1 MEPAKRRIRR
11 HTAGMLI
18 ASLLSTSAFAEADV
32 TLSVTGPASAP
43 LGVTTSGYS
52 TTLANQGD
60 TITPE
65 NVRVEFEV
73 QGPGPLAVGDVIGE
87 FERPIGSG
95 NFTPMTLAPC
105 GANLCGDYGEAETY
119 PLPAGYTVTMPMR
132 STFHRAGA
140 HTLTMRVVGATSGDV
155 YATDSLS
162 GTITAPSITLGV
174 TGPANAQRGI
184 PTTGYSS
191 SLANNGDGATSENV
205 KVRFEIAGP
214 SALEAGDVVSEYQ
227 MSPGNFAPIPLT
239 ACGANL
245 CGDFGPVAGFPVP
258 AGYSAT
264 TALRNTFNKAGAHSV
279 AASVVG
285 VTSGTVY
292 ADDTLASTVRAP
304 DVALSLAGP
313 ATASLGVTT
322 SGYST
327 TLANNGDG
335 ITPENVRVV
344 FEVQGPGPL
353 AVGDVIGEF
362 ERPIGS
368 GNFTPM
374 TLAPCG
380 ANLCGDYGEAET
392 YPLPAGYTVTM
403 PMRSTFHRAGAH
415 TLTMRVVGATSG
427 DVYATDSL
435 SGTITAPSITLGVS
449 GPATAEKGIAATGFS
464 STLRN
469 VGDGATQEN
478 VKVRFVIS
486 GAQALAAGDVVS
498 EYQVSP
504 GVFGPIPLT
513 VCGSNLCGDFGPFA
527 GFPVPAG
534 YDATTALRNTFNTAG
549 MHTVAASVIGATS
562 GDEYATASSSTT
574 VRAPDVALSLAGPAT
589 ASLGVVTTGY
599 STTLANN
606 GDGITPENVRVVFEV
621 QGPGPLAVGDVVG
634 EFERP
639 IGSGNFT
646 PMTLVP
652 CGANLCGDYG
662 EAETYLLPAG
672 YTVTMPM
679 RSTFHRAGAHT
690 LTMRVVGATSG
701 DIYATDSL
709 SGTITAP
716 SITLDVSGPATT
728 DKGLATPGFSSTLTN
743 EGDGATTENVKVRFV
758 ISGAQALAA
767 GDVVSEYELSP
778 GVFDP
783 IPLTVCGSNL
793 CGDFGPAAGFPVP
806 AGYDATTALRNT
818 FNTAGVHTVA
828 ASVIGVTS
836 GDEYATASSTTT
848 VRAPDLSLA
857 VSGPGTAD
865 KSVATVGFSS
875 TLTNEGDGATTEN
888 VKVRFVISGAQA
900 LAAGDVV
907 SEYELSP
914 GVFGPIPLTVC
925 GSNLCGDF
933 GPAAGF
939 PVPAGYDATT
949 ALRNT
954 FNTAGMHTVSASV
967 IGVDSEDEYA
977 TASSTT
983 TVLASDV
990 AIALTGPATVD
1001 RGVATT
1007 GFASTLTNEG
1017 DGATIENVKVSFEI
1031 AGPSALVAGDVTSEY
1046 ETVPGSGTFAP
1057 IPLVVCGSNLCG
1069 DFGPAA
1075 GFPVAAGYDATT
1087 ALRNT
1092 FEKAGVHGVTVRVVG
1107 IDSGDTLASD
1117 TFSTEVVS
1125 DAATLEKV
1133 AGDAQSAP
1141 QGSAVAIAPQVRVV
1155 DAGGGPVEGAVVTFA
1170 VTAGGGSV
1178 TTASVL
1184 SDESGLAA
1192 VGSWTLGASVGVNT
1206 LTASVDSID
1215 AVVFTATAT
1224 AHADIAVTLS
1234 STAEAV
1240 RDGVHHSHVVIVTNA
1255 GPSAAQGVSVSL
1267 PIPDQHEAATAT
1279 WFCHAVA
1286 GATCAASGTGAID
1299 ETVDLPV
1306 GASVVFLTSSVV
1318 DSGDED
1324 IVVATAFV
1332 SHDDDLQPA
1341 NDTASESTPVVLFR
1355 SSFELG
1361 GNGVVNGVG
1370 GGEASTLE
1378 GEALVGFDLSALVV
1392 DGPLS
1397 PVARGVSAD
1406 GDVFAIDFA
1415 HTASGRVVIVRGDA
1429 AVAPAWGQL
1438 SAQASSLVL
1447 GVAGEQGQRQ
1457 LLVHGAEGDLALPLS
1472 GDAVIQVIEASRPR
1486 D

>member
-11 HTAGMLI
+11 HAAGVLI
-18 ASLLSTSAFAEADV
+18 ASLLSTSAFAAADV

-43 LGVTTSGYS
+43 LGVLTSGYS

-73 QGPGPLAVGDVIGE
+73 QGPGALAVGDVIGE

-174 TGPANAQRGI
+174 TGPANAQRGV

-191 SLANNGDGATSENV
+191 SLANDGDGATNENV

-227 MSPGNFAPIPLT
+227 VSPGNFALIPLT

-258 AGYSAT
+258 AGYGAT

-292 ADDTLASTVRAP
+292 ADDTLASTVLAP
-304 DVALSLAGP
+304 DVSLSLAGP
-313 ATASLGVTT
+313 ATAPLGVTT

-415 TLTMRVVGATSG
+415 TLTVRVVGATSG

-449 GPATAEKGIAATGFS
+449 GPATAEKGVATTGFS

-469 VGDGATQEN
+469 IGDGATQEN

-486 GAQALAAGDVVS
+486 GAQALGSGDVVS
-498 EYQVSP
+498 EYEMSP

-513 VCGSNLCGDFGPFA
+513 VCGSNLCGDFGPAA

-534 YDATTALRNTFNTAG
+534 YDATTALRNTFNTSG
-549 MHTVAASVIGATS
+549 VHTVTASVIGVTS
-562 GDEYATASSSTT
+562 SDEYATASSTTT
-574 VRAPDVALSLAGPAT
+574 VRAPDLSLALSGPAT
-589 ASLGVVTTGY
+589 A
-599 STTLANN
+599 
-606 GDGITPENVRVVFEV
+606 
-621 QGPGPLAVGDVVG
+621 
-634 EFERP
+634 
-639 IGSGNFT
+639 
-646 PMTLVP
+646 
-652 CGANLCGDYG
+652 
-662 EAETYLLPAG
+662 
-672 YTVTMPM
+672 
-679 RSTFHRAGAHT
+679 
-690 LTMRVVGATSG
+690 
-701 DIYATDSL
+701 
-709 SGTITAP
+709 
-716 SITLDVSGPATT
+716 
-728 DKGLATPGFSSTLTN
+728 DKGVATVGFSSMLKN
-743 EGDGATTENVKVRFV
+743 EGDGTTTENVKVRFV
-758 ISGAQALAA
+758 ISGAQALAS

-778 GVFDP
+778 GVFGP

-818 FNTAGVHTVA
+818 FNTAGAHTVA

-857 VSGPGTAD
+857 VSGPATAD
-865 KSVATVGFSS
+865 KGVATVGFSS
-875 TLTNEGDGATTEN
+875 TLKNEGDGATTENVKVRFVISGAQALAAGDVVSEYELSPGVFGPIPLTVCGSNLCGDFGPAAGFPVPAGYDAITALRNTFNTAGVHTVTASVIGVTSSDEYATASSTTTVRAPDLSLAVSGPATADKGVATVGFSSTLKNEGDGATTEN

-954 FNTAGMHTVSASV
+954 FNTAGVHTVTASV
-967 IGVDSEDEYA
+967 IGVTSEDEYA

-990 AIALTGPATVD
+990 AIAMTGPATVD

-1017 DGATIENVKVSFEI
+1017 DGATTENVKVSFEI
-1031 AGPSALVAGDVTSEY
+1031 AGPSALAAGDVTSEY
-1046 ETVPGSGTFAP
+1046 ETAPGSGTFAP

-1075 GFPVAAGYDATT
+1075 GFPVPAGYDATT

-1092 FEKAGVHGVTVRVVG
+1092 FAKAGVHGVTVRVVG
-1107 IDSGDTLASD
+1107 VDSGDTLASD

-1125 DAATLEKV
+1125 DATTLEKV

-1141 QGSAVAIAPQVRVV
+1141 QGNAVAIAPQVRVL
-1155 DAGGGPVEGAVVTFA
+1155 DAGDGPVEGAVVTFA

-1184 SDESGLAA
+1184 SDENGLAA
-1192 VGSWTLGASVGVNT
+1192 VGSWTLGDSVGTNT
-1206 LTASVDSID
+1206 LTASVDGVD

-1286 GATCAASGTGAID
+1286 GATCSASGTGAID

-1324 IVVATAFV
+1324 IVVATVSV

-1341 NDTASESTPVVLFR
+1341 NDVASESTPVVLFR
-1355 SSFELG
+1355 SSFDLG
-1361 GNGVVNGVG
+1361 GNGVVNGLG
-1370 GGEASTLE
+1370 GGVASTLE
-1378 GEALVGFDLSALVV
+1378 GEALIGLDLTALVV

-1406 GDVFAIDFA
+1406 GDVFAIDLA

-1429 AVAPAWGQL
+1429 AVAPAWGTM
-1438 SAQASSLVL
+1438 SAQAPSLVL

-1457 LLVHGAEGDLALPLS
+1457 LLVHGTEGDLALLLS
-1472 GDAVIQVIEASRPR
+1472 GHAVIQVIEASRPR